1 MTKLV
6 FELFGRDAS
15 ATRVFKEVGQAAEG
29 AGKRLKGAAKDA
41 DTVSR
46 SFNPL
51 QIALTGVHR
60 ALVQN
65 VGAMAKAAAAA
76 GGLASTAVTLAP
88 FLIKAGQEVV
98 AVGKAALGAAPALLG
113 MGAAGGVALATL
125 KLGFSGFG
133 AAIKAA
139 NTPAELEK
147 VNEALANLHP
157 EARKAA
163 EAVRSFHP
171 EVDKLKKSIQGQIF
185 KGLAT
190 DIKATGAA
198 LLANATPGMVR
209 FGGEVNKVI
218 RDLLRWGSSTAGIK
232 ATKELTN
239 ATATGMAR
247 LAPEITRVVTSF
259 GNMIGRIAQ
268 VSVAAG
274 ASGLGGILDWLA
286 DRMDRVNAASVSTSL
301 AELRNKYDS
310 VKDAVMR
317 VVEAIK
323 EANRFYQEHRTEI
336 GLVMDALSLLAI
348 AFGGPVVAAAA
359 AVGLIV
365 RHWDDLKAAWQAVS
379 DFFTKESG
387 PAEAAGALSRA
398 WETVKPGLLA
408 FWEEL
413 KAKVGPVVAEI
424 WDKIKNKLIPAVG
437 NLIEAIAPFAKAWL
451 EAFGPTIVT
460 LITAIGEIISGLVD
474 VVSGAINT
482 VAGLL
487 SGDWSRAWE
496 GAKQIA
502 SGAGQMIAGA
512 WKGTAGNVIDTA
524 GRLAGGVNSNL
535 NTIPREVNTHLTATD
550 HASGV
555 AEQLRLRYSYIP
567 RSVTTVI
574 TAIQRTVQGNAAGA
588 IMGAGG
594 IIGMAPGGVL
604 SRMSA
609 STAAIVKPNT
619 WRVIGDRA
627 SGDEAFI
634 PLNQSGRSIAILTE
648 AARRMGFTLFNQGA
662 GQGELGGLGRSGLS
676 SLPSVNPL
684 TIGGGGRREPI
695 VIEFRSGGSPF
706 EDALFQMI
714 RHGVRRGGGDV
725 QVVLGRG

>member
-1 MTKLV
+1 MTTLV
-6 FELFGRDAS
+6 FTLIGRNS
-15 ATRVFKEVGQAAEG
+15 NATQVFQQVGRAAAG
-29 AGKRLKGAAKDA
+29 AGQQLRGVGKDA
-41 DTVSR
+41 DTASR

-51 QIALTGVHR
+51 QIVLTGVHR

-98 AVGKAALGAAPALLG
+98 AVGQAALGAAPALLG

-157 EARKAA
+157 EARNAA

-171 EVDKLKKSIQGQIF
+171 EVDKLKKSIQGELF
-185 KGLAT
+185 KGLAA

-198 LLANATPGMVR
+198 LLISATPGMVR
-209 FGGEVNKVI
+209 FSGEVNKVI
-218 RDLLRWGSSTAGIK
+218 RDLLRWGSSTAGMK
-232 ATKELTN
+232 ATEELTN
-239 ATATGMAR
+239 ATAMGMAR

-301 AELRNKYDS
+301 AELRNTYDT
-310 VKDAVMR
+310 VKDAVIR

-348 AFGGPVVAAAA
+348 AFGGPVVAVGA

-365 RHWDDLKAAWQAVS
+365 RHWDDLKAAWQAVT

-437 NLIEAIAPFAKAWL
+437 NLVEAIAPFAKAWL

-460 LITAIGEIISGLVD
+460 LITAIGEIVSGLVD
-474 VVSGAINT
+474 VVSGAMNT
-482 VAGLL
+482 VSGLL
-487 SGDWSRAWE
+487 SGDWGRAWE
-496 GAKQIA
+496 GAQQIA

-512 WKGTAGNVIDTA
+512 WNATAGNVIDTA
-524 GRLAGGVNSNL
+524 GRLAGGVNANL
-535 NTIPREVNTHLTATD
+535 NTIPRGLTTHLTATD

-555 AEQLRLRYSYIP
+555 AEQVRLRYSYIP

-574 TAIQRTVQGNAAGA
+574 TAVQRTVAGNAAGA

-594 IIGMAPGGVL
+594 IIGMAQGGVL

-609 STAAIVKPNT
+609 SIAAIVKPNT

-634 PLNQSGRSIAILTE
+634 PLNSSARSIAILTE
-648 AARRMGFTLFNQGA
+648 AARRMGFSLFNEGDLRGLRNPVAATGVQGA
-662 GQGELGGLGRSGLS
+662 AA
-676 SLPSVNPL
+676 P
-684 TIGGGGRREPI
+684 T
-695 VIEFRSGGSPF
+695 GGSPIVL
-706 EDALFQMI
+706 EI
-714 RHGVRRGGGDV
+714 RPDGSDISEWIVRILQRVLRVRGGEV
-725 QVVLGRG
+725 QLILGPTPA